1 MGERIRVGS
10 KIGGAK
16 QRDVIITPEY
26 IPPITVDNI
35 EVSRSLR
42 GSA

>member
-1 MGERIRVGS
+1 MGSVSAWDLKSE
-10 KIGGAK
+10 GAK
-16 QRDVIITPEY
+16 QRDVIITPED